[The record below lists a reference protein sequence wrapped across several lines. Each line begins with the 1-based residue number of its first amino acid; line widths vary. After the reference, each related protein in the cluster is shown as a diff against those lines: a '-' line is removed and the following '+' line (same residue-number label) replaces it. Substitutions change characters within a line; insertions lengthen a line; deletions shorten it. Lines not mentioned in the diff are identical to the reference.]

1 MDFVPTTPTG
11 PFTPD
16 VVIKT
21 DENLLLEGFP
31 TPTPIPIGYEF
42 RPQNG
47 ETYQDYLNHGW
58 TTKQMIDVH
67 YLVKVEI
74 PPAAPAGFPA
84 TVSPL
89 PPEYEWP
96 KWAAA
101 IIRFQESGNLC
112 YIGVRDQI
120 ESINSLVPALAPA
133 PANYMHPGSKFSI
146 VKQRIN
152 SNLTTVDVSKY
163 KHTVAVNGNELVQ
176 TVAIHGQLA
185 WVITEGGNNKIVYV
199 EDLKPVDIEKVDKR
213 KKEKIMVELS
223 KAGLDPK
230 SSLESIVSK
239 LIELGRLK

>member
-1 MDFVPTTPTG
+1 MSYKLPPIPTP
-11 PFTPD
+11 
-16 VVIKT
+16 I
-21 DENLLLEGFP
+21 
-31 TPTPIPIGYEF
+31 PTPIPIGYEF

-47 ETYQDYLNHGW
+47 ETYQDYRNNGW
-58 TTKQMIDVH
+58 TNKQMIDG

-74 PPAAPAGFPA
+74 PPAPGTPP
-84 TVSPL
+84 PL

-101 IIRFQESGNLC
+101 IIRFQNSGNLC

-120 ESINSLVPALAPA
+120 QSINSLTSGVIA
-133 PANYMHPGSKFSI
+133 ANQLHPGSKFSI

-152 SNLTTVDVSKY
+152 SNLTTADVSKCN
-163 KHTVAVNGNELVQ
+163 HTVAVHGGELVQ
-176 TVAIHGQLA
+176 MVAIHGDCA
-185 WVITEGGNNKIVYV
+185 WVITEGGKNTIVNV
-199 EDLKPVDIEKVDKR
+199 EDLKPVDIEQLDKR
-213 KKEKIMVELS
+213 KKEEIMVELS